1 MGNLLPKNIMQKYFV
16 LVGLF
21 NPVSQQQCWRN
32 IMKIEKYVPNR
43 RNFLKTS
50 ALTLAG
56 AAILPFC
63 SGIPA
68 IGAEAAR
75 DGTAAVKKKPLVVY
89 YSESANTK
97 KVADMIHNK
106 VGGDIIRIE
115 AATPYPD
122 NYDAL
127 TRQAKK
133 EQTQNARPAIK
144 TKIPNIDEYDVIF
157 LGYPNWWSSMPMP
170 VFTFI
175 EQNKLDGR
183 TIAPFTTHGGGGL
196 GHSIEDLKKECPKSK
211 ILKPLAVPG
220 SRASGAAADV
230 EKWLEGLGTAL
241 IETTTGNT
249 KIYPDGAY

>member
-1 MGNLLPKNIMQKYFV
+1 
-16 LVGLF
+16 
-21 NPVSQQQCWRN
+21 
-32 IMKIEKYVPNR
+32 MKIEKYVPNR

-89 YSESANTK
+89 YSESGNTK

-230 EKWLEGLGTAL
+230 EKWLEGLGLKQQPEIQKYTR
-241 IETTTGNT
+241 TGHINFF
-249 KIYPDGAY
+249 YN

>member
-50 ALTLAG
+50 ALTLG
-56 AAILPFC
+56 GLAILPFC

-89 YSESANTK
+89 YSESGNTK

-230 EKWLEGLGTAL
+230 EKWLEGLGNAL

>member
-89 YSESANTK
+89 YSESGNTK

-220 SRASGAAADV
+220 NRASGAAADV

>member
-1 MGNLLPKNIMQKYFV
+1 
-16 LVGLF
+16 
-21 NPVSQQQCWRN
+21 
-32 IMKIEKYVPNR
+32 MKIEKYVPNR

-89 YSESANTK
+89 YSESGNTK

-230 EKWLEGLGTAL
+230 EKWLEGLGNAL
-241 IETTTGNT
+241 IETTTGNP

>member
-1 MGNLLPKNIMQKYFV
+1 
-16 LVGLF
+16 
-21 NPVSQQQCWRN
+21 
-32 IMKIEKYVPNR
+32 MKIEKYVPNR

-89 YSESANTK
+89 YSESGNTK

>member
-1 MGNLLPKNIMQKYFV
+1 MPELPSCHFV
-16 LVGLF
+16 
-21 NPVSQQQCWRN
+21 P
-32 IMKIEKYVPNR
+32 
-43 RNFLKTS
+43 
-50 ALTLAG
+50 
-56 AAILPFC
+56 
-63 SGIPA
+63 
-68 IGAEAAR
+68 AEAAR

-89 YSESANTK
+89 YSESGNTK

-220 SRASGAAADV
+220 NRASGAAADV

>member
-1 MGNLLPKNIMQKYFV
+1 MLPIMAHFNWDPVWFGVMMTVNLALAPGYTASCGKPLCGREYQRPHNGTNQQIGIAANFAALLALLVIIFIPGLSTFMPKMLNLYQDGVWQEWAIYCRKNIMQKYFV

-75 DGTAAVKKKPLVVY
+75 DGTACQKETARGVLFRKRQY
-89 YSESANTK
+89 Q

-106 VGGDIIRIE
+106 VGGI
-115 AATPYPD
+115 
-122 NYDAL
+122 
-127 TRQAKK
+127 
-133 EQTQNARPAIK
+133 
-144 TKIPNIDEYDVIF
+144 
-157 LGYPNWWSSMPMP
+157 
-170 VFTFI
+170 
-175 EQNKLDGR
+175 
-183 TIAPFTTHGGGGL
+183 
-196 GHSIEDLKKECPKSK
+196 
-211 ILKPLAVPG
+211 
-220 SRASGAAADV
+220 
-230 EKWLEGLGTAL
+230 
-241 IETTTGNT
+241 
-249 KIYPDGAY
+249 

>member
-1 MGNLLPKNIMQKYFV
+1 MQNYFV

-89 YSESANTK
+89 YSESGNTK

-220 SRASGAAADV
+220 NRASGAAADV
-230 EKWLEGLGTAL
+230 EKWLEGLGNAL
-241 IETTTGNT
+241 IETTTGNP

>member
-1 MGNLLPKNIMQKYFV
+1 
-16 LVGLF
+16 
-21 NPVSQQQCWRN
+21 
-32 IMKIEKYVPNR
+32 MKIEKYVPNR

-89 YSESANTK
+89 YSESGNTK

-196 GHSIEDLKKECPKSK
+196 GHSIEDLKKECP
-211 ILKPLAVPG
+211 
-220 SRASGAAADV
+220 
-230 EKWLEGLGTAL
+230 
-241 IETTTGNT
+241 
-249 KIYPDGAY
+249 

>member
-1 MGNLLPKNIMQKYFV
+1 
-16 LVGLF
+16 
-21 NPVSQQQCWRN
+21 
-32 IMKIEKYVPNR
+32 MKIEKYVPNR

-89 YSESANTK
+89 YSDSGNTK

>member
-89 YSESANTK
+89 YSESGNTK

-220 SRASGAAADV
+220 NRASGAAADV
-230 EKWLEGLGTAL
+230 EKWLEGLGNAL
-241 IETTTGNT
+241 IETTTGNP

>member
-1 MGNLLPKNIMQKYFV
+1 MPKNIMQKYFV

-89 YSESANTK
+89 YSESGNTK

-220 SRASGAAADV
+220 NRASGAAADV
-230 EKWLEGLGTAL
+230 EKWLEGLGNAL
-241 IETTTGNT
+241 IETTTGNP

>member
-1 MGNLLPKNIMQKYFV
+1 
-16 LVGLF
+16 
-21 NPVSQQQCWRN
+21 
-32 IMKIEKYVPNR
+32 MKIEKYVPNR

-50 ALTLAG
+50 ALTLG
-56 AAILPFC
+56 GLAILPFC

-89 YSESANTK
+89 YSESGNTK

-220 SRASGAAADV
+220 NRASGAAADV
-230 EKWLEGLGTAL
+230 EKWLEGLGNAL
-241 IETTTGNT
+241 IETTTGNP